1 MRNQKKAYLTNR
13 PSKHF
18 HNVCA
23 HTSTMIKGSSQQQDE
38 FYLTLPSN
46 SSKKYYGKQETAH
59 YFTKLHG
66 TVTLDPSEWMVGLAE
81 ITYPKSYDTLPAC
94 DFVAHLDMVLP
105 TGQRS
110 PWIKADCT
118 MPARRYISPQDLIRE
133 LKDVFKQNI
142 HYTHFRE
149 KIKLS
154 FDKTSQ
160 RCSFE
165 FAPGPFAVMLS
176 NLLAISLGFE
186 LDAGYPVW
194 NAKNEPIGIRIP
206 KTEPSEDTLVNRKG
220 HVMVQAHH
228 PVSVDRLTP
237 VIYVYSDLVERQRVG
252 DAYVPLLRTLT
263 VPVKP
268 AGELVTETFH
278 NIHYCGVERGTF
290 ETVEIQLVDHLGI
303 NIPFQT
309 GDVIVK
315 LHFKRKT

>member
-1 MRNQKKAYLTNR
+1 
-13 PSKHF
+13 
-18 HNVCA
+18 
-23 HTSTMIKGSSQQQDE
+23 MIKGSSQQQDE

-66 TVTLDPSEWMVGLAE
+66 SVTLDPAEWMVGLAE
-81 ITYPKSYDTLPAC
+81 ITYPKSYDSIPAC
-94 DFVAHLDMVLP
+94 NFVAHKHLEQPSAL
-105 TGQRS
+105 GR
-110 PWIKADCT
+110 PWITADCT
-118 MPARRYISPQDLIRE
+118 MPARRYISPPDLIRE
-133 LKDVFKQNI
+133 WRDVFKQNI
-142 HYTHFRE
+142 HHVHFRD

-165 FAPGPFAVMLS
+165 FAPGGYTLTLS
-176 NLLAISLGFE
+176 DPLAISLGF
-186 LDAGYPVW
+186 DKDDGDPVW
-194 NAKNEPIGIRIP
+194 NSKNERYGIRIP
-206 KTEPSEDTLVNRKG
+206 KREPSENTLVNRDG
-220 HVMVQAHH
+220 RIMVLAHH
-228 PVSVDRLTP
+228 SVSVDRIIP
-237 VIYVYSDLVERQRVG
+237 VIYVYCDLIERQRVG

-263 VPVKP
+263 VPIKP
-268 AGELVTETFH
+268 EDELVTETFH
-278 NIHYCGVERGTF
+278 NVHYTGLERGTF

>member
-1 MRNQKKAYLTNR
+1 
-13 PSKHF
+13 
-18 HNVCA
+18 
-23 HTSTMIKGSSQQQDE
+23 MIKGGSQQQDE

-46 SSKKYYGKQETAH
+46 SSKAYYGKQETAH

-66 TVTLDPSEWMVGLAE
+66 SVTLDPSEWMVGLAE
-81 ITYPKSYDTLPAC
+81 ITYPKSYDSIPAC
-94 DFVAHLDMVLP
+94 DFSAYKDLVVP
-105 TGQRS
+105 TGQT
-110 PWIKADCT
+110 PWISAQGT
-118 MPARRYISPQDLIRE
+118 IPARRYMSPQDLVRE
-133 LKDVFKQNI
+133 WKDVFKQHI

-149 KIKLS
+149 NIKLS

-165 FAPGPFAVMLS
+165 FAPGGFTLILS
-176 NLLAISLGFE
+176 NPLAVSLGFE
-186 LDAGYPVW
+186 LDVGDPVYGA
-194 NAKNEPIGIRIP
+194 NSERMGIRIP
-206 KTEPSEDTLVNRKG
+206 KEEPTEDTIVNRDG
-220 HVMVQAHH
+220 RVRVQAHH
-228 PVSVDRLTP
+228 PVSVDRLMP
-237 VIYVYSDLVERQRVG
+237 AIYVYSDLVERQRVG

-278 NIHYCGVERGTF
+278 NVHYCGVERGTF